1 MHALKQSAVDPPG
14 LRLGSR
20 TWRTIDSEPVRQKA
34 QSWILPQLEARS
46 IRLQPRPGESARDFA
61 QRLFRQVCVSPP
73 TVFLLL
79 GSLLLPAE
87 LPDTAWTP
95 ALAVRTGK
103 FLSQVWDEQ
112 EKEILIAALV
122 SWSLGQAGIDLRD
135 FLGLSAVATRW
146 RM

>member
-1 MHALKQSAVDPPG
+1 MQALKQSPPAPPG
-14 LRLGSR
+14 LRLGGR
-20 TWRTIDSEPVRQKA
+20 TWRLIDSEPVRQKA
-34 QSWILPQLEARS
+34 QNWILPQLEARS
-46 IRLQPRPGESARDFA
+46 IRLQPRPGDSARDFA

-79 GSLLLPAE
+79 GSLLFPAE

-103 FLSQVWDEQ
+103 FLSRLWDER
-112 EKEILIAALV
+112 EKEILVASLV

-146 RM
+146 KM